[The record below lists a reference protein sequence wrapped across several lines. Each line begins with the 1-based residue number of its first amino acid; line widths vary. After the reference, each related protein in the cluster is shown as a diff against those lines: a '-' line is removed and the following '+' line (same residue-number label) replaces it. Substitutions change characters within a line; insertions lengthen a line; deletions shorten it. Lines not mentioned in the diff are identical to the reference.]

1 MVEVAVLKLVMVVLV
16 QQVQAIYL
24 EIVVVEWMVVVGR

>member
-1 MVEVAVLKLVMVVLV
+1 MVVLMLVMVVLA

-24 EIVVVEWMVVVGR
+24 DIVVVEWMVVVGR